1 MAAKSLDTN
10 SIGSSSCTYLIL
22 LNRLMYI
29 VKYLIRVGR
38 SKMPTK
44 QLTSY
49 VNAPL
54 FESNFHRF
62 IKQKG
67 LAIFGQKF
75 ELSQIVP
82 SVEAFTA
89 VHSAVAEL
97 LKTAKKNHI

>member
-1 MAAKSLDTN
+1 
-10 SIGSSSCTYLIL
+10 
-22 LNRLMYI
+22 
-29 VKYLIRVGR
+29 
-38 SKMPTK
+38 MPPK
-44 QLTSY
+44 HLTSY

-54 FESNFHRF
+54 FESDFHIF
-62 IKQKG
+62 FKQNG

-97 LKTAKKNHI
+97 LETAT